1 MNVFKKKTPPAV
13 QAAAAA
19 PADAVQKA
27 LKDNETKD
35 LVDAM
40 TLEHGAVQSDAEHL
54 EIQRKYQQRLGLLR
68 QGKKD
73 DGLIGT
79 LLSTQEDKVQDA
91 QIALNRSMGRLT
103 HKSLALLV
111 ENTSVIGLH
120 GTQQALQGLMAQDWL
135 KGMRDHTQATELL
148 PAPANAPHRS
158 VQRRQFKT
166 NADRLRR
173 RRMQRKGETAE
184 QAAAAIPDSVERRPG
199 LPFVQLRSSSTGQAF
214 CLCVEH
220 GPLVGQAVAGDFNA
234 YGLGQGAT
242 VPWF

>member
-1 MNVFKKKTPPAV
+1 MSTHYIDITLLPDPEFSHAHLLGVLVAKLHRALVQGKTTDIGVSYPQHIHQPASRR
-13 QAAAAA
+13 
-19 PADAVQKA
+19 
-27 LKDNETKD
+27 
-35 LVDAM
+35 
-40 TLEHGAVQSDAEHL
+40 TLGAV
-54 EIQRKYQQRLGLLR
+54 LR
-68 QGKKD
+68 
-73 DGLIGT
+73 
-79 LLSTQEDKVQDA
+79 
-91 QIALNRSMGRLT
+91 
-103 HKSLALLV
+103 
-111 ENTSVIGLH
+111 LH

-184 QAAAAIPDSVERRPG
+184 QAAAAIPDSVERRPD